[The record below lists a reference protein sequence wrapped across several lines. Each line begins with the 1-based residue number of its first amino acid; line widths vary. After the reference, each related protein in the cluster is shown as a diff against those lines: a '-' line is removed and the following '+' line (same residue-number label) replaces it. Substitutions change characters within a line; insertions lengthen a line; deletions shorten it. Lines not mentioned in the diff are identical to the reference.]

1 MTSKIN
7 FKQLIDLYLI
17 LDDLKL
23 TPFETF
29 YIDLYKDLRV
39 MNKDDTSFLF
49 GEMYNR
55 QNEMSKISKRNV
67 QKKEK
72 RPSWLSR
79 FFDSFFNLSSY
90 KIWVEYNRQNQK
102 CKKN

>member
-1 MTSKIN
+1 MKLNVVKKIY
-7 FKQLIDLYLI
+7 DL
-17 LDDLKL
+17 LK
-23 TPFETF
+23 TF
-29 YIDLYKDLRV
+29 YLV
-39 MNKDDTSFLF
+39 
-49 GEMYNR
+49 MYNR

>member
-1 MTSKIN
+1 MILDLDTLILMSNKIHDSKIN

-49 GEMYNR
+49 GEMF
-55 QNEMSKISKRNV
+55 EAI
-67 QKKEK
+67 KE
-72 RPSWLSR
+72 
-79 FFDSFFNLSSY
+79 
-90 KIWVEYNRQNQK
+90 
-102 CKKN
+102 